1 MKIKPNDSAIT
12 SYAQEFASVSTTK
25 IFENK
30 HFVSGKEL
38 VNATEVKQVN
48 LFLVR
53 IIYEKWQSQTKNLV
67 SPYFDYSS
75 EEVKQALNTLMSL
88 LSKNIKIGKED
99 LEELIQEATE
109 DCLLLSVSPKA
120 FFEKFLGQFDEK
132 INFKKQIAPVSQ
144 YFIVQHKEC
153 KTFFKALKSK
163 GNKLSIEDA
172 SAVLETVFE
181 SNDANFSPSED
192 VIKTFDQVTPLSLS
206 DIVDGLKEDVERE
219 PSNVLEETSFD
230 LSGVGLEDSSE
241 YEFEDLETTEP
252 SKKGEGL
259 VNELESMLTDKEEE
273 NPLIDEM
280 ANKPESTP
288 PAEELEEKKDEL
300 SEFDI
305 PASMEPSTPE
315 VKADEPE
322 ESNDFFE
329 TDEVKETPDPLLD
342 PSKIEEAAP
351 QVEKATVPNVQKE
364 EVQEETPQV
373 EEAKKEEEV
382 AEPETPAPAAA
393 STVLEKLGGTTES
406 EDDEDEEEESQDDSD
421 NSHYQSL
428 LEKLGHTKKND
439 IRSNMSLNM
448 KFRYQNDLF
457 AGDNAEFN
465 NALDLIEQCADY
477 QKAMELLK
485 TKYMRTYNWDVSDD
499 TTKEFLTMVT
509 NQF

>member
-12 SYAQEFASVSTTK
+12 SYAREFASVSTTK

-75 EEVKQALNTLMSL
+75 DEVKQALNTLMSL

-132 INFKKQIAPVSQ
+132 INFKKQVAPVAQ

-172 SAVLETVFE
+172 SAVLETIFE

-230 LSGVGLEDSSE
+230 LSGVGLEDSGE

-259 VNELESMLTDKEEE
+259 VDELESMLTNKEEE
-273 NPLIDEM
+273 SPLIDEM

-288 PAEELEEKKDEL
+288 PAEENKDEF

-315 VKADEPE
+315 VKVGEPE

-351 QVEKATVPNVQKE
+351 QVEKATVPNAQKD
-364 EVQEETPQV
+364 ETPQV
-373 EEAKKEEEV
+373 EEVKKEEE
-382 AEPETPAPAAA
+382 ATPAPAAA
-393 STVLEKLGGTTES
+393 STVLEKLGGTTED
-406 EDDEDEEEESQDDSD
+406 EGDEDKGDESQDDSD

-465 NALDLIEQCADY
+465 NALDLIEQCSDY